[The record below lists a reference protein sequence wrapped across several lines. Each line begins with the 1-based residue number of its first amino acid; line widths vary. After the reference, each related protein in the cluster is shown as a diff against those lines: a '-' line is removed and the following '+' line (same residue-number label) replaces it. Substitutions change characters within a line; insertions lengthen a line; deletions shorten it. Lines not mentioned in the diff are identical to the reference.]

1 MAEKDATVVVRTYP
15 TRQEAELG
23 KMILAGSGVGS
34 FLRGDDAGGMLAF
47 ASPFTSVRLV
57 VRAED
62 LERAEAILGQSEG
75 RIDET
80 ADERV

>member
-1 MAEKDATVVVRTYP
+1 MGEDAATVVVRTYR
-15 TRQEAELG
+15 TRQEAEIG

-34 FLRGDDAGGMLAF
+34 FLRGDDAGGMLAL
-47 ASPFTSVRLV
+47 ASPFTSVRLL

-62 LERAEAILGQSEG
+62 LTRAEEILGESEG

-80 ADERV
+80 GDERV